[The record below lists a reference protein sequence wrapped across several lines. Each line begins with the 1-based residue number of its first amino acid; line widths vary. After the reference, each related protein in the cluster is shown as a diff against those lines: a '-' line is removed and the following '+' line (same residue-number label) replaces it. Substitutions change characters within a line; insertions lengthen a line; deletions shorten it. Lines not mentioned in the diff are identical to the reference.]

1 MPVQEI
7 VIAMPGAD
15 GEKRNRLYN
24 LYAQAGCKVKIY
36 DFPLGNGDNSEINA
50 SFAHCPLKICC
61 PVKA

>member
-1 MPVQEI
+1 
-7 VIAMPGAD
+7 MPGAD